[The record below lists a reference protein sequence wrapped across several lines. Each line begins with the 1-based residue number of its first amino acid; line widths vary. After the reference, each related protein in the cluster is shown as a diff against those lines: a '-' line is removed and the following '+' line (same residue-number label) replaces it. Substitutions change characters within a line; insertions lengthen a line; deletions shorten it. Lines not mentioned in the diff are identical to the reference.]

1 MFHFRSPAFPRL
13 EARKLVL
20 EAFWGGGH
28 GLGVLGQDLEMQVT
42 DKKKKACR
50 GIGISREGGTRS
62 T

>member
-1 MFHFRSPAFPRL
+1 M